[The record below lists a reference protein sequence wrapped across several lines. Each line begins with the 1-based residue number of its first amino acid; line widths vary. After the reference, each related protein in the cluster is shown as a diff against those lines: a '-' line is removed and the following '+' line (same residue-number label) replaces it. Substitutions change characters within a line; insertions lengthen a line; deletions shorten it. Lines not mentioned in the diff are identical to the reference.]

1 MSLCRSAQ
9 LNLCR
14 RARSLAPSLCRP
26 VLIGCIILPLT
37 LLVIM
42 LCWFL
47 FGLSTSVAL
56 LTSDF
61 CIDPSDHTTVC
72 VRVCV
77 RVVLRRSCDV
87 VDEMCLRR

>member
-1 MSLCRSAQ
+1 MP
-9 LNLCR
+9 
-14 RARSLAPSLCRP
+14 RARSHSP

-56 LTSDF
+56 LASDF
-61 CIDPSDHTTVC
+61 CVDPSEHTTVC
-72 VRVCV
+72 IYIR
-77 RVVLRRSCDV
+77 L
-87 VDEMCLRR
+87 